1 MEYFDKNGKD
11 NCIGILER
19 LEKLEK
25 NYKHPSAYK
34 ATKSLLNLIELEMK
48 DKDNNQLKLKNYK
61 YRATKLLQKIIHIM

>member
-1 MEYFDKNGKD
+1 MEHYDKNGKY

-25 NYKHPSAYK
+25 NYKHPSCYR
-34 ATKSLLNLIELEMK
+34 ATKSLLDLIEIEMK

-61 YRATKLLQKIIHIM
+61 YRATKLLQKIINQK